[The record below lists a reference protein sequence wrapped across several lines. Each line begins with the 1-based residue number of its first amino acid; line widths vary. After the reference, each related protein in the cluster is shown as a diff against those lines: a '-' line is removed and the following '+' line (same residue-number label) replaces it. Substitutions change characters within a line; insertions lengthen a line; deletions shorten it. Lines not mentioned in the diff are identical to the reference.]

1 MEELKPLSKKHQK
14 VQDEYVTCFNQTR
27 AYQSAY
33 PDASYESARTAAAR
47 LFANDNFLAHLK
59 ARLDE
64 VHMSADEALKL
75 TADIARGDIA
85 EFLAVSSMGFT
96 VDIAAAHEA
105 GKTRLIKK
113 IKQKTITINGKNEDR
128 EIHTEEIELY
138 DAQAA
143 VRDVLKLHGKFTDK
157 LDVTSGGKPLSWK
170 NFIDDTNAESSSK

>member
-128 EIHTEEIELY
+128 EIHTEEI
-138 DAQAA
+138 
-143 VRDVLKLHGKFTDK
+143 VLKLHGKFTDK